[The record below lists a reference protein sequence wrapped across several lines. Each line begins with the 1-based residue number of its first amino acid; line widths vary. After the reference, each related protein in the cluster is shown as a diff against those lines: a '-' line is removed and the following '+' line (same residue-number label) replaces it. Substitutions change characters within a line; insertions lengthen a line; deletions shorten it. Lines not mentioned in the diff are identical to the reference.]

1 MTADSKLIQVSATRV
16 CVSHLFTQVCQRE
29 DGVLGV
35 NVICPVNV
43 SEVPGGTLP
52 DIQVTDFAIEFL
64 RNRSAHREQ
73 PFFLGV
79 GFQKPGIPFMYPREY
94 LGEVTVMV
102 SGR

>member
-1 MTADSKLIQVSATRV
+1 M
-16 CVSHLFTQVCQRE
+16 
-29 DGVLGV
+29 

-64 RNRSAHREQ
+64 RNRSAHMEQ